1 MISPKPIPSV
11 LPANTVKQNNSAR
24 GLMLMACG
32 MFLFSACDAIA
43 KLLTDT
49 IHPFQIVWSR
59 QCGLFLGVLILI
71 AIRGFTVL
79 KSQNRKLQIT
89 RGVLASISATLFI
102 VAVAYV
108 PLADAVAITFIAP
121 FMVTLMG
128 ALILKERVGIR
139 RWIAVAVGFLGML
152 IVVRPG
158 MSVIHPAAILLV
170 IAVTAFALR
179 QGLSRA
185 LSGSDNTSTTV
196 AYTAIVSWSILTIP
210 ALTVWQI
217 PATNLEIALLIAIAV
232 LAAGAETLV
241 IMALDAAQ
249 AVVVAPV
256 QYTLLIWG
264 TLYGYLV
271 FGQLPDMLTL
281 IGALI
286 LVATGLYT
294 LNLERLAIAGKS

>member
-179 QGLSRA
+179 QVLSRA